1 MMVQSCSRGFPTRIA
16 DYRDDTHLLNSKKTS
31 WETENQDSMQ
41 KLHIGGCRGVQVW
54 GDINPF
60 FVDSCWNRY
69 LEKSPTHN
77 YFLYTPPA

>member
-1 MMVQSCSRGFPTRIA
+1 MMVQSCSRGFTTRIA

-31 WETENQDSMQ
+31 CETENQDSMQ

-60 FVDSCWNRY
+60 FVDPVGIDSWKRAPPTIISCIRP
-69 LEKSPTHN
+69 L
-77 YFLYTPPA
+77 